1 MLIILILVYDDILKI
16 VMPESPDQLVRDS
29 AHGHLQ
35 TVKDILNKYPN
46 VRFFMAQFVITC
58 LNKK

>member
-1 MLIILILVYDDILKI
+1 MVNQFKDLNDDVLKI
-16 VMPESPDQLVRDS
+16 VIPESPDQLVRDS

-46 VRFFMAQFVITC
+46 VNYLLQYLYKR
-58 LNKK
+58 KKDFK

>member
-1 MLIILILVYDDILKI
+1 MVNQFKDLNDDILKI

-46 VRFFMAQFVITC
+46 VRLFIAFE
-58 LNKK
+58 